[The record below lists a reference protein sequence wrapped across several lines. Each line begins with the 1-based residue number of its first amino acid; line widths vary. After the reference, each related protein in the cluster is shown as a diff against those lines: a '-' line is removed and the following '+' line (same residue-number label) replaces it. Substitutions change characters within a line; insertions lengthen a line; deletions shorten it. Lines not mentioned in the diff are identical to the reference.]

1 MARRLVEFDR
11 ARSRNYSDAKRS
23 ARSRLRREH
32 ARAGDS
38 PLLKGGRS
46 GTNTAADETP
56 LPTTALNSQARSSSG
71 DIRNRTPGPVACGA
85 LRLYVAGPLFSEAER
100 SWLDMLAARLRT
112 EGFECFVPHE
122 HFPELADVTVEE
134 VYRIDTEGLRSAN
147 ALVAWLDGAMVD
159 DGTACEIGM
168 FAELVRSES
177 ERYRGIVAIATDL
190 RLERRRRQGVVGGGM
205 NLFVGGA
212 IESCGKIVHTVDEV
226 VAALREL

>member
-1 MARRLVEFDR
+1 MST
-11 ARSRNYSDAKRS
+11 RS
-23 ARSRLRREH
+23 
-32 ARAGDS
+32 
-38 PLLKGGRS
+38 
-46 GTNTAADETP
+46 T
-56 LPTTALNSQARSSSG
+56 
-71 DIRNRTPGPVACGA
+71 
-85 LRLYVAGPLFSEAER
+85 LRLYIAGPLFSEAER
-100 SWLDMLAARLRT
+100 SWLDMLAARLRR

-168 FAELVRSES
+168 FAELVRREG

-190 RLERRRRQGVVGGGM
+190 RLERRRQQGVVGDGM

-212 IESCGKIVHTVDEV
+212 IESCGTTVYAVDDV